1 MTTTS
6 PISPT
11 PAVSSP
17 TPAQPTEASVD
28 AFVDRLFGAVLGA
41 QEVQAAYLGDRLGWY
56 QALADHGPTTST
68 ELAERTGTAERYARE
83 WLEHQAAIGWL
94 GVDDVDAAAGER
106 RFVLAPEQAEVL
118 VDTDSLAHVLPLA
131 RIVASLGRKLDDL
144 AEAYRTGSGVGWA
157 EHGDDGRESQALAN
171 RPFFLR
177 QLADDLTAVAE
188 VDDALRGGAQVAD
201 IGCGAGWSAIGLAL
215 AHPTVT
221 IDGFDVDGPSID
233 MARAAAAEYGVA
245 DRVHFHAVDVAS
257 LDDDHHGAYDVV
269 FAFECVHDMSDP
281 VSVLATMRRLA
292 GDAGTVVVMDER
304 VGDRF
309 TAPAE
314 PVERLMYGYSL
325 TCCLP
330 DGMAHPPAAG
340 TGTVMR
346 PSTLAGYARE
356 AGFAGIEVLPIE
368 NDVFRFYRLQN

>member
-1 MTTTS
+1 MTT
-6 PISPT
+6 ISSISAPT
-11 PAVSSP
+11 A
-17 TPAQPTEASVD
+17 TRPTETSVD
-28 AFVDRLFGAVLGA
+28 EFVDRLFGAVLGA

-56 QALADHGPTTST
+56 QALADNGPATST

-94 GVDDVDAAAGER
+94 GVDDVDAAPGER

-144 AEAYRTGSGVGWA
+144 AEAYRTGTGVGWA

-177 QLADDLTAVAE
+177 QLADDLATVPE
-188 VDDALRGGAQVAD
+188 VHDALVGGARVAD

-221 IDGFDVDGPSID
+221 IDGFDVDGPSVD
-233 MARAAAAEYGVA
+233 MARVAADEHGVA
-245 DRVHFHAVDVAS
+245 GRVRFHAVDAAS
-257 LDDDHHGAYDVV
+257 LGDDHDGAYDLV

-281 VSVLATMRRLA
+281 VRVLATMRQLA
-292 GDAGTVVVMDER
+292 GDGGTVVVMDER
-304 VGDRF
+304 VGERF
-309 TAPAE
+309 TAPAD

-330 DGMAHPPAAG
+330 DGMAHPPATG

-346 PSTLAGYARE
+346 PSTLAGYARD

-368 NDVFRFYRLQN
+368 NDFFRFYRLQS